1 MPSYVVDSEHIKNSS
16 NVKERAKYVYD
27 ILDTNGKVIDT
38 IRLTYKETHDE
49 EGRYF
54 VVEQEKYNL
63 IQKYIYKK

>member
-1 MPSYVVDSEHIKNSS
+1 MPSYVVDSENIKNSS

-27 ILDTNGKVIDT
+27 ILDNNGKVIDT
-38 IRLTYKETHDE
+38 IRLTYKEAHDE

-63 IQKYIYKK
+63 IQKYIYKN